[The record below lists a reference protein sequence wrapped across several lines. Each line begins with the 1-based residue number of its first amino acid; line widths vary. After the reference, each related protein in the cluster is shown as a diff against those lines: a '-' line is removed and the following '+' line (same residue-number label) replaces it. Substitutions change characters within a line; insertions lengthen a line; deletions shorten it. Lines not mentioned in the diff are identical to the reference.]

1 MNGWAYC
8 HLGLLN
14 GLHPGRRGGTTGRLG
29 GGNPTQSMLAHAPV
43 WTMMFRKSFG
53 TPLGRP
59 AYATVMPPQRP
70 DAGRWRPPHD
80 VIPGGNLRTPA
91 IDLGQFPFRLN
102 GNCPRSRT
110 FGGSAHGAGGVVDGE
125 GRGLRVRAGVV
136 AVEAEARRRA
146 RRDRAV

>member
-91 IDLGQFPFRLN
+91 IDLGQFPFRWRAQ
-102 GNCPRSRT
+102 PVVATPFRDRRW
-110 FGGSAHGAGGVVDGE
+110 GGYGVEVESAGAGAD
-125 GRGLRVRAGVV
+125 RVGSGCG
-136 AVEAEARRRA
+136 
-146 RRDRAV
+146 